1 MKKLLIIALV
11 LVAGASFSTAQ
22 AKGKKPKKP
31 AKTAVSISTAA
42 DTLSYATGMAMS
54 RGVDQY
60 LKQSFGIDK
69 KHYDEV
75 VRGFRDAISHR
86 GDTAF
91 AAYCAGMELLR
102 MM

>member
-22 AKGKKPKKP
+22 AKGKKPKKT

-60 LKQSFGIDK
+60 LKQ
-69 KHYDEV
+69 
-75 VRGFRDAISHR
+75 
-86 GDTAF
+86 
-91 AAYCAGMELLR
+91 
-102 MM
+102 